1 LYYMINYC
9 KTFFFIVVLSFTML
23 TIHQSFA
30 ENVTTSVPPNA
41 ISTSNGSW
49 VTPLQTTNSSGG
61 KLNIHVEKGV
71 DVSGKIMPPPPT
83 ENMETPKQFQT
94 PLQQFKSGIAAKD
107 VVCINGLTLVIKA
120 EDGSPACVTPNTAN
134 ILIERGWG
142 HQP

>member
-1 LYYMINYC
+1 MINYC

-71 DVSGKIMPPPPT
+71 DVSGKIMPPHPQKTWKHRNNSKHHYNSSSP
-83 ENMETPKQFQT
+83 E
-94 PLQQFKSGIAAKD
+94 LQQK
-107 VVCINGLTLVIKA
+107 
-120 EDGSPACVTPNTAN
+120 
-134 ILIERGWG
+134 
-142 HQP
+142 